1 MKLSFDLLPLKC
13 QFFIIFIYIRQ
24 WWNFA
29 IESDQKTFFVRLEW
43 LLTFI
48 TSYLILILPIPNDVV
63 SSKTWWINRTIHP
76 IKKEEKKKQQSTKPL
91 VAHGWRAWTNSVT
104 MIQDRLFKNKCFLS
118 VKTLIII
125 LTVHQIFQSRPV
137 GWIGVSGGAILAPGF
152 VFDSLV

>member
-76 IKKEEKKKQQSTKPL
+76 IKKQSTKPL
-91 VAHGWRAWTNSVT
+91 VAHGWRAWTDSVT
-104 MIQDRLFKNKCFLS
+104 MTQDRLFKNKRFLS

-125 LTVHQIFQSRPV
+125 LTVHLSFYI
-137 GWIGVSGGAILAPGF
+137 W
-152 VFDSLV
+152 

>member
-1 MKLSFDLLPLKC
+1 MKLSFHLLPLKC

-76 IKKEEKKKQQSTKPL
+76 IKKEEKKKQSTKPL
-91 VAHGWRAWTNSVT
+91 VAHGWRAWTDSVT
-104 MIQDRLFKNKCFLS
+104 MTQDRLFKNKRFLS

-125 LTVHQIFQSRPV
+125 LTVFIYDKKCCCSTENSISTKNV
-137 GWIGVSGGAILAPGF
+137 
-152 VFDSLV
+152 